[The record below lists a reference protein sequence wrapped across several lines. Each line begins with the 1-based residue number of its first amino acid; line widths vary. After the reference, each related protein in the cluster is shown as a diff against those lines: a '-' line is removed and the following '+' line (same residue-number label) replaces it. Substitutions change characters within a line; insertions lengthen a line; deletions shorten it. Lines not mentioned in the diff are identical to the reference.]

1 MEWQKEYGGKLVT
14 AQEAVQ
20 EVKSGDRVVCT
31 MGNEPL
37 TLMSALEK
45 RKGELSQV
53 TLSVLPGQDMD
64 WYHHEG
70 EGPFSMEVIYI
81 VPLVQDMV
89 DRRRA
94 DCLIPF
100 PFYQYPWD
108 MGEAD
113 VLLTVVSPPDDHGL
127 CSFGGSLW
135 NKKAQV
141 QGAGTVLAE
150 VNSNLIRTYGDNFIH
165 ASEIDWFVERV
176 PTGRPPGG
184 TDLRGR
190 VGSEGLGEIDK
201 AIAEN
206 VGALIRD
213 GDTLQIGIGSAA
225 EAVAGAGVFDSR
237 HDLGWHSENT
247 PRGIIRL
254 VREGVINGRRKG
266 IHKGKMVA
274 TAIVGDT
281 REEMAFV
288 DHNPMFELYAADHVL
303 DAWVIAAHDNMVA
316 VNGAVA
322 VDLTGQI
329 AAESIGPRLVSAVGG
344 QLTFVIGSHLSK
356 GGRAITVLPS
366 TARGDSVSRLVPRL
380 EEGAVVSI
388 PRSLADVVVTEH
400 GVAQLRG
407 KSQRQRALEL
417 VSIAHPDFRSQLKKD
432 AERLFW
438 P

>member
-1 MEWQKEYGGKLVT
+1 
-14 AQEAVQ
+14 
-20 EVKSGDRVVCT
+20 
-31 MGNEPL
+31 
-37 TLMSALEK
+37 
-45 RKGELSQV
+45 
-53 TLSVLPGQDMD
+53 DMD
-64 WYHHEG
+64 WYHAGG
-70 EGPFSMEVIYI
+70 EGHFTLEVGYI
-81 VPLVQDMV
+81 VPVVQNMV
-89 DRRRA
+89 DEKRC
-94 DCLIPF
+94 DCLIAF

-113 VLLTVVSPPDDHGL
+113 VLLTVVSPPDEHGF

-141 QGAGTVLAE
+141 RGAGRVLAE
-150 VNSNLIRTYGDNFIH
+150 VNKNLIRTYGDNFIH
-165 ASEIDWFVERV
+165 VSEIDYFVERV

-184 TDLRGR
+184 TNLRGR
-190 VGSEGLGEIDK
+190 AGEGLGEVEK
-201 AIAEN
+201 SIAEN
-206 VGALIRD
+206 VGSLIRD
-213 GDTLQIGIGSAA
+213 GDTLQIGVGSAS
-225 EAVAGAGVFDSR
+225 EAAARAGVFDAK

-254 VREGVINGRRKG
+254 VREGVISGRRKTL
-266 IHKGKMVA
+266 HPGKAVA

-281 REEMAFV
+281 REELAFV
-288 DHNPMFELYAADHVL
+288 DGNPLFELYSADYVL
-303 DAWVIAAHDNMVA
+303 DARVIAAHDNMVA
-316 VNGAVA
+316 INGAIA

-344 QLTFVIGSHLSK
+344 QLTFVIGAHLSR

-366 TARGDSVSRLVPRL
+366 TAGEGRVSRLVPRL
-380 EEGAVVSI
+380 EEGTVVSI
-388 PRSLADVVVTEH
+388 PRSLADVVVTEY

-417 VSIAHPDFRSQLKKD
+417 ISIAHPDFRAQLRRD

>member
-1 MEWQKEYGGKLVT
+1 MEWQKEYSGKLVP
-14 AQEAVQ
+14 AREAVQ
-20 EVKSGDRVVCT
+20 AVKSGDRVVCA

-37 TLMSALEK
+37 SLMSALEK
-45 RKGELSQV
+45 RKGELSDV
-53 TLSVLPGQDMD
+53 RVSVLPGQDMD
-64 WYHHEG
+64 WYHDEG
-70 EGPFSMEVIYI
+70 EGPFSLEVVYI

-89 DRRRA
+89 DRRQA

-113 VLLTVVSPPDDHGL
+113 VLLIVVYPPDDHGY

-150 VNSNLIRTYGDNFIH
+150 VNPNLIRTYGDNFIH
-165 ASEIDWFVERV
+165 ASELDWFVERV

-190 VGSEGLGEIDK
+190 EMEGLGEIDK

-213 GDTLQIGIGSAA
+213 GDTLQIGVGSAS
-225 EAVAGAGVFDSR
+225 EAVAKAGIFDAR

-266 IHKGKMVA
+266 LHTGKMVA

-288 DHNPMFELYAADHVL
+288 DRNPLFELYAADHVL
-303 DAWVIAAHDNMVA
+303 DARVIAAHDNMVA
-316 VNGAVA
+316 INGAIA

-329 AAESIGPRLVSAVGG
+329 AAESIGARLVSAVGG
-344 QLTFVIGSHLSK
+344 QLTFVIGAHLSP

-366 TARGDSVSRLVPRL
+366 TARGASVSRLVPRL
-380 EEGAVVSI
+380 ESGAIVSI